1 MCEDIVTYNTSIR
14 CKGILKRIIHFY
26 FYKRK
31 VIFRC
36 VKFNFFSD
44 KDCYAQIK
52 RIIKINIYRGKE
64 ITGKGR
70 READCRPV
78 SRLKYDSAHDSVR
91 GRLDEQSNVKRARIN
106 VSMFVTEHACMHVPT
121 FPSPAATCSSSLT
134 LNRLAIIIRGLWN
147 CINCVN

>member
-1 MCEDIVTYNTSIR
+1 MCEDNVTYNTSIR

-52 RIIKINIYRGKE
+52 RIIIINIYRGKE

-106 VSMFVTEHACMHVPT
+106 VSMFVTEHACMHVISPL
-121 FPSPAATCSSSLT
+121 FPPLQPLARPPSPWIDL
-134 LNRLAIIIRGLWN
+134 LLRGLWN